1 MKLCSFGHDKYKTDS
16 ESFGD
21 EPNDAQ
27 LALHCKRQQQTSKG
41 NFATGPAGGGG
52 GRSISGGGAEGRR
65 FFDLVRN
72 GIVVQVMDPIIKSRK
87 PDAIGFG
94 ADTRTILWPLN
105 IAVLNANPKLVQNA
119 PYN

>member
-52 GRSISGGGAEGRR
+52 GGGGGEILCAGRLR
-65 FFDLVRN
+65 QRAFL
-72 GIVVQVMDPIIKSRK
+72 
-87 PDAIGFG
+87 
-94 ADTRTILWPLN
+94 RTTEQTLTEQPHIS
-105 IAVLNANPKLVQNA
+105 KLISKKYVFWRQA
-119 PYN
+119 WR